1 MMRALQLGRD
11 VGPGPW
17 WVHVDRKDPVLAFAK
32 VGTQH
37 GQHQI
42 EFVAALARFQVGAR
56 NDGQVDCGAL
66 QRFNQFVAPVVAG
79 VQLLLIAPDDYFV
92 ADQLLQAQMQRL
104 LERADSAI
112 RPLVDGAA
120 IADEQVVL
128 ELRKVGQATPCRS
141 CCCQRTSLSYWRSGS
156 IPNRNEIRRCG
167 AGLSVQER

>member
-1 MMRALQLGRD
+1 VVRSLQLGRN
-11 VGPGPW
+11 VGLEPW
-17 WVHVDRKDPVLAFAK
+17 WVHIDRKDSVLAFAK

-42 EFVAALARFQVGAR
+42 EFVAALARLQVGSR
-56 NDGQVDCGAL
+56 DDGQVDRGAL

-79 VQLLLIAPDDYFV
+79 VQLLLVAPDDYFV
-92 ADQLLQAQMQRL
+92 ADQLLQAQVQRL
-104 LERADSAI
+104 LERADPAI

-128 ELRKVGQATPCRS
+128 ELGKVGQATPCRS
-141 CCCQRTSLSYWRSGS
+141 CCCQRTSLSYWCSGS

-167 AGLSVQER
+167 AWLSVRER